1 MNSPRMAFAFF
12 FDQFREAP
20 MGSNWMKTR
29 LSYSSEGIGQKGPSF
44 TFRPPEESRHRVRWE
59 LRQQLLESLRP
70 GCSAKVVACSCPP
83 FPRRTLN
90 GFQEMSHLVSL
101 RTLFGVAALLVV

>member
-1 MNSPRMAFAFF
+1 MR
-12 FDQFREAP
+12 
-20 MGSNWMKTR
+20 SNWTKTR
-29 LSYSSEGIGQKGPSF
+29 SGSIFSNFSVGIGQKGPSF
-44 TFRPPEESRHRVRWE
+44 TFCPPEESRHRVRWE